1 MKTLIFALI
10 FPVLAMAAAGDPNE
24 VDRISD
30 ADISRK
36 LVGVARDI
44 QNEQILKNAT
54 DLQGC
59 RDKFQENPQASGAIT
74 TLENCIKG
82 KVGTGATAA
91 ALSDKLDLETYKL
104 IPSKSVQ
111 NVTKYLTKKLYLE
124 LTGVDIEEQDVAKKI
139 QAMKFSNKKQVDHKD
154 FYALYKNQIAK
165 NALYEVSRFC
175 FLDLRRTGPP
185 KNQQNEVLTTFIEH
199 WDNLDEFAN
208 KRNLPQDDPYR
219 NLLTDSGE
227 PKFEDSQSG
236 SANDP
241 NQSYTNMMRNIFNGP
256 TTQIQSERLQNFF
269 FYCGQKI
276 NELCKDFEDK
286 CIDQTTKLRR
296 RDCGTPASTNP
307 AAPAAPIAGS
317 NACLAKT
324 RLTAFRS
331 AMKASDKIVEEFDK
345 NAGSDIS
352 IMLNPNEVVKRYQRG
367 TGSGNE
373 KSLNELTNNAS
384 IDFYKASEQDNSDD
398 EAQKCIDSDG
408 RDCEQF
414 EIVDDSVARIKTNNE
429 IVYEAKRLAEMERV
443 KDLAQKGGLNL
454 ETYIDT
460 YYPDLKEIAKNSP
473 NELVAEIGKKWDA
486 RREAL
491 KKEIQNR
498 IGDRQITETEAAK
511 AASSGTPFANKG
523 QETAVENAKQ
533 ALNEKTR
540 LAQIVFFNN
549 IISSSLNLQT
559 QSGQSLGRNIQA
571 FDNEVDSAENDVQ
584 SGLFDNL
591 RTSLKTTGGSS
602 GGSSQLTGNE
612 SVTNIDF
619 LDQFI
624 GIPKDP

>member
-1 MKTLIFALI
+1 
-10 FPVLAMAAAGDPNE
+10 
-24 VDRISD
+24 
-30 ADISRK
+30 
-36 LVGVARDI
+36 
-44 QNEQILKNAT
+44 
-54 DLQGC
+54 
-59 RDKFQENPQASGAIT
+59 
-74 TLENCIKG
+74 
-82 KVGTGATAA
+82 
-91 ALSDKLDLETYKL
+91 
-104 IPSKSVQ
+104 
-111 NVTKYLTKKLYLE
+111 
-124 LTGVDIEEQDVAKKI
+124 
-139 QAMKFSNKKQVDHKD
+139 
-154 FYALYKNQIAK
+154 
-165 NALYEVSRFC
+165 
-175 FLDLRRTGPP
+175 
-185 KNQQNEVLTTFIEH
+185 
-199 WDNLDEFAN
+199 
-208 KRNLPQDDPYR
+208 
-219 NLLTDSGE
+219 
-227 PKFEDSQSG
+227 
-236 SANDP
+236 
-241 NQSYTNMMRNIFNGP
+241 
-256 TTQIQSERLQNFF
+256 
-269 FYCGQKI
+269 
-276 NELCKDFEDK
+276 
-286 CIDQTTKLRR
+286 
-296 RDCGTPASTNP
+296 
-307 AAPAAPIAGS
+307 
-317 NACLAKT
+317 
-324 RLTAFRS
+324 
-331 AMKASDKIVEEFDK
+331 MKASDKIVEEFDK

-533 ALNEKTR
+533 ALNEKKR